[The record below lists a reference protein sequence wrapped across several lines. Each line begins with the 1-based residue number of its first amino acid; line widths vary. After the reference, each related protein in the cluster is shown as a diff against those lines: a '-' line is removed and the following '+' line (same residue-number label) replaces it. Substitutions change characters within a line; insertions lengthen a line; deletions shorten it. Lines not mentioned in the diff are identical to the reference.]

1 MGGSH
6 PLHQYI
12 LEYRQAA
19 SYQQHRHRKF
29 SATEGANFIRRR
41 QGLPSLTLDFECN
54 PLRCIQGATKA
65 LFEQAEIAIYERSQP
80 GFVAPAVVGGEKGIQ
95 TAWVVAN
102 DADGSLSMS
111 AEGQPGA
118 KLLTDDRIPAL
129 KREKASAL
137 GVAAK
142 KRSRTQHGMCPS
154 CMSI

>member
-1 MGGSH
+1 M
-6 PLHQYI
+6 
-12 LEYRQAA
+12 R
-19 SYQQHRHRKF
+19 
-29 SATEGANFIRRR
+29 
-41 QGLPSLTLDFECN
+41 
-54 PLRCIQGATKA
+54 
-65 LFEQAEIAIYERSQP
+65 
-80 GFVAPAVVGGEKGIQ
+80 

-142 KRSRTQHGMCPS
+142 KRSRTQQGMCPS